1 MGWGYG
7 YTQKYQYNRAIWEER
22 MARPTGLEPV
32 ASCSGGIQVIEVT
45 CRQNASY
52 TAKST
57 TYEKFNLPENATRSR
72 LLTPNVIRN
81 VIPLS
86 RVEKYPLLY
95 KNVLVLCVVYT
106 ESAWEKRFESNHYSP
121 S

>member
-1 MGWGYG
+1 
-7 YTQKYQYNRAIWEER
+7 
-22 MARPTGLEPV
+22 
-32 ASCSGGIQVIEVT
+32 
-45 CRQNASY
+45 
-52 TAKST
+52 
-57 TYEKFNLPENATRSR
+57 
-72 LLTPNVIRN
+72 LTPNVIRN